1 MRFLENQLMNF
12 WFNLK
17 KTSGVLCY
25 NQGLDREENIKLTV
39 KIYIVST
46 IYVRNF
52 AKKCPG
58 SLISLKIIK
67 SDKRGQSNLNMLLMM
82 KLM

>member
-58 SLISLKIIK
+58 SC
-67 SDKRGQSNLNMLLMM
+67 LLEA
-82 KLM
+82 LVPGWTAPAHSWWCP